1 MTKLIY
7 TLVGEGFAE
16 YAFIPAYLK
25 RMAENRSVQFVR
37 SNIRIAISANPS
49 ASKVI
54 EKAAQFCEQALVSES
69 HELFIIGIDLDK
81 ADFPPE
87 LMHHTKR
94 RNELVAKLGK
104 LHKTFEKKI
113 VLYVPIQAFDH
124 WLYYQCYK
132 VNLKEVKPTPNSLEA
147 KHQDEIKT
155 RLYGKKAADRLTM
168 EKIAKTVAEKA
179 DFDELA
185 KQSRSFD
192 HFHKQIVT
200 FLASY
205 NNTTKP

>member
-1 MTKLIY
+1 MTKLVY

-16 YAFIPAYLK
+16 YAFIPIYLD
-25 RMAENRSVQFVR
+25 RMAENVPVQFVK
-37 SNIRIAISANPS
+37 SKIRIAVSANPS

-54 EKAAQFCEQALVSES
+54 EKSKQLCEQALVGARN
-69 HELFIIGIDLDK
+69 ELFIIGVDLDE

-87 LMHHTKR
+87 LIYHKKR
-94 RNELVAKLGK
+94 IAQLSAPLNNLI
-104 LHKTFEKKI
+104 KTFGKKI
-113 VLYVPIQAFDH
+113 VLFVPIQAFDH
-124 WLYYQCYK
+124 WLYYQYYK
-132 VNLKEVKPTPNSLEA
+132 VNSKISKPSSNSLEA
-147 KHQDEIKT
+147 KHQEEIKAK
-155 RLYGKKAADRLTM
+155 LYGNKEADRRTM

>member
-25 RMAENRSVQFVR
+25 RMAENRPVQFVR

-49 ASKVI
+49 SSKVI
-54 EKAAQFCEQALVSES
+54 EKAPQLCEQALVSES
-69 HELFIIGIDLDK
+69 HEPFIIGIDLDK

-87 LMHHTKR
+87 LIHHTKR
-94 RNELVAKLGK
+94 MNELVSKLGK
-104 LHKTFEKKI
+104 LYKTFEKKI
-113 VLYVPIQAFDH
+113 VLYIPIQAFDH
-124 WLYYQCYK
+124 WLYYQFYK
-132 VNLKEVKPTPNSLEA
+132 VNSKEIKPAANSLEA
-147 KHQDEIKT
+147 KHQEEVKS
-155 RLYGKKAADRLTM
+155 RLYGKKVADRLTM

-185 KQSRSFD
+185 KQSRSFN
-192 HFHKQIVT
+192 HFHQQIVT

-205 NNTTKP
+205 NNTTTP